1 MPTIHQATRPV
12 PDPLSKAFFAADFE
26 RVEQAHRTVQLN
38 DLPPQTQQAVRE
50 FIDGSSAADG
60 PDDTISWSEEDIVL
74 LHWGLLREL
83 RRLADPETPLED
95 KLDTLAWALTDP
107 TLDAKPFS
115 MASCIRVVGT
125 SPLSP
130 TAYFGAASV
139 EEIRDWIRANAPR
152 WLRAS
157 LARYPDWV
165 QELVR
170 SQPDWV
176 CRQLTRNPQWLN
188 EQVKLRETSMQQD
201 LFSDHS
207 ALLAY

>member
-12 PDPLSKAFFAADFE
+12 PDPLSKAFFTADFE

-50 FIDGSSAADG
+50 FINGRSTADG
-60 PDDTISWSEEDIVL
+60 PDDTINWSEEDIVL

-107 TLDAKPFS
+107 TLDGKPFS

-139 EEIRDWIRANAPR
+139 EEIRDWIRTNAPR

-188 EQVKLRETSMQQD
+188 EQVKLREASMQQD